1 MDFPKYTGAFYKA
14 AMTNTLKIGLI
25 TDDFTGAMDSG
36 AQFSYSQLGVHFR
49 FAGLPGEDVEIINT
63 ASREIT
69 TPEAVKRVQ
78 AACHALAGRRLFK
91 KIDSTLRGHIG
102 AETEAVLAASPY
114 QKAVIC
120 PAAPLQG
127 RAVRDG
133 ILFINDLPLEQ
144 TAFKDDPLY
153 PAKTSRLAELIGK
166 PAVHIPLSLVRGSL
180 VDLTAAITASLLPLL
195 TADAESPDD
204 LLALGR
210 AILAT
215 QALPCGAFGLAR
227 AYLQA
232 LEVETVAHPPL
243 QPEGAVL
250 VLVGSANQVAREQ
263 VARLETQPNSL
274 VLRLCPLPTH
284 ETPQQVINLF
294 PLNKRILVLCADQDK
309 TVRTPEWL
317 RFGQTVSETALAVLA
332 KFQPPTI
339 LVVGGETATHFC
351 QQAGVE
357 SIQVLGEAAPGIPY
371 GRLRGG
377 MLDQRL
383 LITKAGGFGTPETL
397 TNILYPTEKK

>member
-1 MDFPKYTGAFYKA
+1 
-14 AMTNTLKIGLI
+14 MTKTPQIGLI
-25 TDDFTGAMDSG
+25 ADDFTGAMDSG
-36 AQFSYSQLGVHFR
+36 AQFSYSHLGVHFR
-49 FAGLPGEDVEIINT
+49 FAGSPSGDVEIINT
-63 ASREIT
+63 ASREIPA
-69 TPEAVKRVQ
+69 PEAVERVQ
-78 AACHALAGRRLFK
+78 AACHMLAGRHLFK

-102 AETEAVLAASPY
+102 AEIEAILAASPY

-133 ILFINDLPLEQ
+133 VLSINGIPLEQ

-153 PAKTSRLAELIGK
+153 PAKTSSIANLVGK
-166 PAVHIPLSLVRGSL
+166 PAAHLPLDLVREPL
-180 VDLTAAITASLLPLL
+180 ANLTDAITASSLPLL

-204 LLALGR
+204 LFTLAR
-210 AILAT
+210 AILAA

-232 LEVETVAHPPL
+232 LEVETVDPSPF

-263 VARLETQPNSL
+263 IARLETMPDSL
-274 VLRLCPLPTH
+274 VLRFGPLATP
-284 ETPQQVINLF
+284 ETIQQIFDL
-294 PLNKRILVLCADQDK
+294 LSKNKRILALCAAQDK
-309 TVRTPEWL
+309 TVHTPEWL
-317 RFGQTVSETALAVLA
+317 HFGQTVSETGLAVLA
-332 KFQPPTI
+332 KFQPQTI
-339 LVVGGETATHFC
+339 LVVGGETVTHFC

-397 TNILYPTEKK
+397 NHIFYPTEKK